1 MQYAAKLLFQFR
13 VVTSGSSNRRR
24 LCEERIVLLR
34 ARNASAAVA
43 KAKSIGARAQHKYK
57 NDSGGLVNF
66 EFVGIL
72 DLMTLGSECE
82 KGEVWYE
89 LGERL
94 EPKERAKQI
103 LPAAKDLN
111 AVQWERRPT
120 TRSSG
125 P

>member
-13 VVTSGSSNRRR
+13 VVTFGSSNRRR
-24 LCEERIVLLR
+24 LCEERIVVFR
-34 ARNASAAVA
+34 AGSAKAAVA
-43 KAKSIGARAQHKYK
+43 KAKSVGARAQHKYT

-72 DLMTLGSECE
+72 DLMSLGHECE

-89 LGERL
+89 LRERL
-94 EPKERAKQI
+94 EPKERAKRI
-103 LPAAKDLN
+103 LPAERELN
-111 AVQWERRPT
+111 AVQWERRLT

>member
-1 MQYAAKLLFQFR
+1 VQYAAKLLFQYR
-13 VVTSGSSNRRR
+13 VVTNGSSNRRR
-24 LCEERIVLLR
+24 QCEERIVVFG
-34 ARNASAAVA
+34 ARSAKAAVA
-43 KAKSIGARAQHKYK
+43 KAKSVGARAQHKYK

-72 DLMTLGSECE
+72 DLMSLGPECD

-89 LGERL
+89 IRERL

-103 LPAAKDLN
+103 LPAERDLN
-111 AVQWERRPT
+111 ALKWERRLT